1 LVLGACCGSLL
12 GGLPSPVAV
21 LRASGGPSSGSG
33 GGIALG
39 RGVVVQPSREV
50 EEVMVVDQE
59 INDLD

>member
-1 LVLGACCGSLL
+1 VGVCL
-12 GGLPSPVAV
+12 GGLPYPVAV

-39 RGVVVQPSREV
+39 RGVVAQPSREV
-50 EEVMVVDQE
+50 EEGVMVVDQE

>member
-1 LVLGACCGSLL
+1 LL

-21 LRASGGPSSGSG
+21 LRASGGPSFGSG

-39 RGVVVQPSREV
+39 RGVVAQPSREV
-50 EEVMVVDQE
+50 KEKVMVVDQE

>member
-1 LVLGACCGSLL
+1 M
-12 GGLPSPVAV
+12 

-39 RGVVVQPSREV
+39 RGVVAQPSREV
-50 EEVMVVDQE
+50 EEEVMLVDQE